1 MSILKSAFLIL
12 LLATT
17 VPVGTKIASARVQ
30 DSEVQLRMPAPIG
43 ITFPFSGV
51 VQDSEVK
58 LDI

>member
-1 MSILKSAFLIL
+1 MSILKSTFLLL

-17 VPVGTKIASARVQ
+17 VPVGTNVASAKVQ
-30 DSEVQLRMPAPIG
+30 DSEVQLLMPAPIG
-43 ITFPFSGV
+43 INLP